1 LKGEAERDAFGVR
14 GQEDE
19 VDKLISSAPT
29 KTCQLDPVPT
39 WLEKDVRGLLLPFF
53 TALFNVFL
61 SSNCFPTKFKH
72 AVIRPLL
79 KKTGLDSSDMKNFT
93 PVSNVPFL
101 CKLLERAIE
110 RRLQEFLTATA

>member
-19 VDKLISSAPT
+19 VDKLISAAPT

-53 TALFNVFL
+53 TVLFNVSL
-61 SSNCFPTKFKH
+61 SSSCFPPKFKD

-79 KKTGLDSSDMKNFT
+79 KKTDLNSSDIKKFR

-101 CKLLERAIE
+101 CKLL
-110 RRLQEFLTATA
+110 TATA